1 MRAVLALFLIDSA
14 DGLGMPKTVAVG
26 LVGAYLSACYLAAL
40 PGGWI
45 ADRLTGAR
53 RAALVGSVAILAG
66 HIALAL
72 EAGAGG
78 VYAGLLLIAAGTGLQ
93 KPNMT
98 AMVGKLYADRSDG
111 ERDAAY
117 SRFYASINAG
127 GLVATL
133 LVGWLGLHFSWHL
146 AFGAAALAMAFSL
159 VSFAL
164 SGSLRE
170 LADEPERPLSRP
182 EARALTVRVLPAVAA
197 VLAIAVAARSTGV
210 LTLDHTLTAFA
221 ALTVVVPAL
230 CIGRLLR
237 RKDIDAR
244 DRAGLRAYAGLFA
257 AAIAFFCILDLAASN
272 VQLFAADHVDM
283 MGLPVTWQ
291 AALNPIVT
299 VAFAGVLAAVWRRAK
314 VSSPAKF
321 STGLVLGGSSFLLL
335 ALAATRAAGGTHIS
349 LLWLVGLYVLLSTG
363 ELFLAPTGLSISHK
377 LAPAG
382 AGSQLTG
389 IFFLAVAAGD
399 AIGSQVATHLTGAVL
414 YLALGGFAVLAGLA
428 MTAATPRLRLLTGE

>member
-1 MRAVLALFLIDSA
+1 MRAVLALFLIDTA
-14 DGLGMPKTVAVG
+14 DGLGMSKTTAVG
-26 LVGAYLSACYLAAL
+26 LVGAYLSACYLTAL

-45 ADRLTGAR
+45 ADRLIGAR
-53 RAALVGSVAILAG
+53 RAALVGGVAILAG

-72 EAGAGG
+72 EAGAAG
-78 VYAGLLLIAAGTGLQ
+78 VYAGLVLIAAGTGLQ

-98 AMVGKLYADRSDG
+98 AMVGKLYARQADG

-127 GLVATL
+127 GLAATL
-133 LVGWLGLHFSWHL
+133 LVGWLGLHFGWNV
-146 AFGAAALAMAFSL
+146 AFAAAAVAMAVSL
-159 VSFAL
+159 IVFKL

-170 LADEPERPLSRP
+170 LADGPDRPLSRA
-182 EARALTVRVLPAVAA
+182 EAHTLTVRVLLAVGA
-197 VLAIAVAARSTGV
+197 VLAIGVAARTTGM
-210 LTLDHTLTAFA
+210 LTLDRTLTAFA
-221 ALTVVVPAL
+221 ALTLLVPAV

-237 RKDIDAR
+237 RKDLDTR
-244 DRAGLRAYAGLFA
+244 ERAGLRAYAKLFA
-257 AAIAFFCILDLAASN
+257 AAIAYFCILDLAASS

-291 AALNPIVT
+291 AALNPIMT
-299 VAFAGVLAAVWRRAK
+299 VAFAGVLAAVWRK
-314 VSSPAKF
+314 VKISAPAKF
-321 STGLVLGGSSFLLL
+321 STGLVLGGLSFLLL
-335 ALAATRAAGGTHIS
+335 ALAATRATGGTHIS

-399 AIGSQVATHLTGAVL
+399 AIGSQVATHLTGAAL
-414 YLALGGFAVLAGLA
+414 YLTLGGFAVLAGLA
-428 MTAATPRLRLLTGE
+428 MTAATPRLRLLTGG